1 MTPNLHVLATH
12 IVYWQDGNL
21 KVYLLHNTTVTDK
34 KSGEVHKLTDPER
47 N

>member
-1 MTPNLHVLATH
+1 MFLQAH

-21 KVYLLHNTTVTDK
+21 KVYLLPNTTITDK
-34 KSGEVHKLTDPER
+34 KSGEVPKLTDPER